1 MDIYQ
6 LTILWII
13 IGLIIFP
20 INLIY
25 KAPYGRHTSKKWG
38 VSIDNKLGWI
48 IMELP
53 ALLVCP
59 AIYFYFKIDFD
70 ISIMFICLWIIHYF
84 NRTIIFPFR
93 IKTKGKKMP
102 DISKF
107 KSVSV
112 SMDTHSKLLSL
123 AQNRFEVPV
132 SVQKVIEFLL
142 EKEIKKKNGRS
153 NGKARR

>member
-1 MDIYQ
+1 MLY
-6 LTILWII
+6 II
-13 IGLIIFP
+13 
-20 INLIY
+20 
-25 KAPYGRHTSKKWG
+25 PY
-38 VSIDNKLGWI
+38 NKL
-48 IMELP
+48 
-53 ALLVCP
+53 
-59 AIYFYFKIDFD
+59 
-70 ISIMFICLWIIHYF
+70 
-84 NRTIIFPFR
+84 
-93 IKTKGKKMP
+93 TKERKMP

-153 NGKARR
+153 NGKRGS